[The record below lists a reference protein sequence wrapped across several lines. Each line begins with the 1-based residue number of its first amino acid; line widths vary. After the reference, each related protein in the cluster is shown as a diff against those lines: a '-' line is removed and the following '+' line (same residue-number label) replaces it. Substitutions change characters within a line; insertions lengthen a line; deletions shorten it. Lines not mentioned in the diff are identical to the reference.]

1 MNSTNLKKTNILG
14 KTLPEMEELL
24 VNLGQKSYRAKQILK
39 WIHQRGICNFDDMTD
54 LSKELRSIMQDN
66 FIIEAPKISYEE
78 LSEDGT
84 KKWILDVGNQD
95 SVEMVLIPEGNRAT
109 LCVSSQVG
117 CAINCS
123 FCATG
128 KQGFS
133 RNLEVSEIIGQVWL
147 AANSYGVPRTCLL
160 YTSPS
165 PRDLSTSRMPSSA

>member
-1 MNSTNLKKTNILG
+1 
-14 KTLPEMEELL
+14 MEELL
-24 VNLGQKSYRAKQILK
+24 VNLDQKPYRAKQILK
-39 WIHQRGICNFDDMTD
+39 WIHQRGISNFHDMTD
-54 LSKELRSIMQDN
+54 LSKELRNVMKDN
-66 FIIEAPKISYEE
+66 FIIEAPNISYEE

-95 SVEMVLIPEGNRAT
+95 SIEMVLIPEGKRAT

-133 RNLEVSEIIGQVWL
+133 RNLDVSEIIGQLWL
-147 AANSYGVPRTCLL
+147 AANSYGSPRTGNDKNITNIVMMGMGEPLHNFDPVV
-160 YTSPS
+160 S
-165 PRDLSTSRMPSSA
+165 LSLIHI